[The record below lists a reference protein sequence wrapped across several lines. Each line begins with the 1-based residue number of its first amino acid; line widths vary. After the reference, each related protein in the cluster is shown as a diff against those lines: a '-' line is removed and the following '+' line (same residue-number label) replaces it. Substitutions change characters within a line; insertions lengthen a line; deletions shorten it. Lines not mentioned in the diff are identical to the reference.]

1 MASNGVMAVLDDP
14 DAARTRVPPIAPPEG
29 AGTLVPPRGTSSDG
43 IAALGTSYGW
53 ALVPPVPPRGASSD
67 GIAALGT
74 SYTSW
79 LPRWLTVAAFAKL
92 PTAARLGS

>member
-1 MASNGVMAVLDDP
+1 MASNGVMEVPDDP

-29 AGTLVPPRGTSSDG
+29 AGTPVPPRGTSSDG

-53 ALVPPVPPRGASSD
+53 ALVPPRGASSD

-92 PTAARLGS
+92 PTAARFGS

>member
-1 MASNGVMAVLDDP
+1 MASYGVMAAP
-14 DAARTRVPPIAPPEG
+14 DAPFAARTRVPLFTPVG
-29 AGTLVPPRGTSSDG
+29 AGTLVPPRGTISEG

-53 ALVPPVPPRGASSD
+53 ALATPVPPRGASSD